1 MNKLITFLILFIT
14 FGYNPVSFAQ
24 EIQNPE
30 EIAAVDDAFENNF
43 YEALTQKAIENY
55 DRAIVSLQ
63 KCLDK
68 EPNNPVIYNELGK
81 NYFSLKNYAEAQNAF
96 QKAVDLNP
104 KERWYWNGLYDV
116 FYETKDYNNAIR
128 IVSKLIEFN
137 RDFQD
142 DLVSLYMYTNQKDKA
157 LALLKDM
164 EQTTNLSQTMEYYKL
179 QLERTS
185 EVNKPQKDDLE
196 EAIKRN
202 PLVEQNYIDLIY
214 QYSESNNEEKAFEVA
229 KKLAEN
235 IPNSDW
241 AHVSLVKFYLNNNDG
256 KNASNSMF
264 KVLESSKIDAKIK
277 HRVFNEFLIFASNNS
292 EFSTD
297 LERAIS
303 VLDEDRTIN
312 VSKEVAKYFLKK
324 NKLDE
329 AILYFEISIENQP
342 EDFESFEFLMQLLVQ
357 KKQYEKVDK
366 YANQQLEL
374 YPTQA
379 SLYYY
384 SGVALLNLNK
394 TKEAIA
400 KLEEGVEYVVENP
413 TLEKG
418 FYSQLANSYEKTGD
432 IKKKEMYLSK
442 IKNVK

>member
-1 MNKLITFLILFIT
+1 
-14 FGYNPVSFAQ
+14 VSFAQ

-43 YEALTQKAIENY
+43 YDALTQKAIENY

-81 NYFSLKNYAEAQNAF
+81 NYFALKNYAEAQNAF

-179 QLERTS
+179 QLERTP

-196 EAIKRN
+196 DAIKEN

-214 QYSESNNEEKAFEVA
+214 QYSESNNEEKAFEIA

-256 KNASNSMF
+256 ENASNSMF

-303 VLDEDRTIN
+303 LLDEDRTIN

-329 AILYFEISIENQP
+329 SIHYFEKSIENQP

-366 YANQQLEL
+366 YAKQQLEL

-384 SGVALLNLNK
+384 SGVALFNLNK
-394 TKEAIA
+394 TKEAINT
-400 KLEEGVEYVVENP
+400 LEEGVDYVVENP
-413 TLEKG
+413 ILEKE
-418 FYSQLANSYEKTGD
+418 FYTQLAKSYEKQGD
-432 IKKKEMYLSK
+432 LKKKEMYLSK

>member
-1 MNKLITFLILFIT
+1 MNKLITFLILFVT
-14 FGYNPVSFAQ
+14 FSYNQVFYAQ

-30 EIAAVDDAFENNF
+30 EMAAVDDAFENDF
-43 YEALTQKAIENY
+43 YDALTQKAIENY
-55 DRAIVSLQ
+55 DRAVVSLQ
-63 KCLDK
+63 KCLEK
-68 EPNNPVIYNELGK
+68 EPNNPVIYHELGK
-81 NYFSLKNYAEAQNAF
+81 NYFALKNYAEAQNAF

-179 QLERTS
+179 QLERTP

-196 EAIKRN
+196 EAIKKN

-241 AHVSLVKFYLNNNDG
+241 AHVSLVKFYLNTNDG
-256 KNASNSMF
+256 ENASNSMF
-264 KVLESSKIDAKIK
+264 KVLESSKIDNKIK
-277 HRVFNEFLIFASNNS
+277 HRVFNEFLIFASNNPA
-292 EFSTD
+292 FSD
-297 LERAIS
+297 NLERGIALLDQDKS
-303 VLDEDRTIN
+303 VN

-324 NKLDE
+324 NRIDE
-329 AILYFEISIENQP
+329 AIFYFEKSIANQP

-357 KKQYEKVDK
+357 KKQFEKVDK

-394 TKEAIA
+394 TKEAIN
-400 KLEEGVEYVVENP
+400 KLEEGVDYVVENP
-413 TLEKG
+413 ILEKE
-418 FYSQLANSYEKTGD
+418 FYTQLANSFEKIGD
-432 IKKKEMYLSK
+432 LKKKEMYLSK
-442 IKNVK
+442 IKNLK

>member
-1 MNKLITFLILFIT
+1 MLFIT
-14 FGYNPVSFAQ
+14 FGYNQVSFAQ
-24 EIQNPE
+24 ETPNPE

-43 YEALTQKAIENY
+43 YDALTQKAIENY

-68 EPNNPVIYNELGK
+68 DANNPVIYHELGK
-81 NYFSLKNYAEAQNAF
+81 NYLALKQYAEAQNAF

-104 KERWYWNGLYDV
+104 TERWYWNGLYDV

-128 IVSKLIEFN
+128 IVTKLIEFKK
-137 RDFQD
+137 DFQD

-157 LALLKDM
+157 LALLNEM
-164 EQTTNLSQTMEYYKL
+164 VQTTNLSQTMEFYKL
-179 QLERTS
+179 QLERS
-185 EVNKPQKDDLE
+185 PEVNKPQKDDLE
-196 EAIKRN
+196 AAIQKN

-214 QYSESNNEEKAFEVA
+214 QYSESNNEEKAFEIA

-235 IPNSDW
+235 IPNSEW

-256 KNASNSMF
+256 QNATNSMF
-264 KVLESSKIDAKIK
+264 KVLESSKIDTKIK
-277 HRVFNEFLIFASNNS
+277 HRVFNEYLIFASNNP
-292 EFSTD
+292 EFSYN
-297 LERAIS
+297 LEKAIS
-303 VLDEDRTIN
+303 LLDEDRSVN

-324 NKLDE
+324 DRLDE
-329 AILYFEISIENQP
+329 AILYFEKSIKNQP

-357 KKQYEKVDK
+357 KKQYEKVDN

-394 TKEAIA
+394 TKEAIS
-400 KLEEGVEYVVENP
+400 KLEEGADYVVENP
-413 TLEKG
+413 TLEKE
-418 FYSQLANSYEKTGD
+418 FYTQLAKAYDRLGD
-432 IKKKEMYLSK
+432 VKKKEMYITK
-442 IKNVK
+442 IQNVK

>member
-1 MNKLITFLILFIT
+1 MLFIT
-14 FGYNPVSFAQ
+14 FGYNQVSYAQ
-24 EIQNPE
+24 ETPNPE
-30 EIAAVDDAFENNF
+30 EIAAVDDAFEDNF
-43 YEALTQKAIENY
+43 YDALTQKAIENY

-68 EPNNPVIYNELGK
+68 EANNPVIYHELGK
-81 NYFSLKNYAEAQNAF
+81 NYFALKNYAEAQNSF
-96 QKAVDLNP
+96 QKAIDLNP

-128 IVSKLIEFN
+128 IVAKLIEFN
-137 RDFQD
+137 KDFQD

-157 LALLKDM
+157 LALLSDM

-179 QLERTS
+179 QLERTP
-185 EVNKPQKDDLE
+185 EIDKPQKDDLE
-196 EAIKRN
+196 KEIQKN

-229 KKLAEN
+229 KQLAEN

-241 AHVSLVKFYLNNNDG
+241 AHVSLTKFYLNNNDG
-256 KNASNSMF
+256 QNASNSMF
-264 KVLESSKIDAKIK
+264 KVLESTKIDNRIK
-277 HRVFNEFLIFASNNS
+277 HRVFNEFLIFASNNP
-292 EFSTD
+292 EYLNN
-297 LERAIS
+297 LEKAITL
-303 VLDEDRTIN
+303 LDEDRTVN

-329 AILYFEISIENQP
+329 AVLYFEKSIENQP

-357 KKQYEKVDK
+357 KKQYDKLDK

-379 SLYYY
+379 SLYFY
-384 SGVALLNLNK
+384 SGIALLNLNK
-394 TKEAIA
+394 TKEAIS
-400 KLEEGVEYVVENP
+400 KFEEGVDYVVENLN
-413 TLEKG
+413 LEKE
-418 FYSQLANSYEKTGD
+418 FYTQLAISYEKLGD
-432 IKKKEMYLSK
+432 LKKKEMYLSK
-442 IKNVK
+442 IENVK

>member
-1 MNKLITFLILFIT
+1 MLFIT
-14 FGYNPVSFAQ
+14 FGYYQVSFAQ
-24 EIQNPE
+24 EIPNPE

-55 DRAIVSLQ
+55 DRAIISLQ

-68 EPNNPVIYNELGK
+68 EANNPVIYHELGK
-81 NYFSLKNYAEAQNAF
+81 NYLALKQYAEAQNAF

-104 KERWYWNGLYDV
+104 TERWYWNGLYDV

-128 IVSKLIEFN
+128 IVTKLIEFKK
-137 RDFQD
+137 DFQD

-157 LALLKDM
+157 LALLNEM
-164 EQTTNLSQTMEYYKL
+164 EQTTNLSQTMEFYKL
-179 QLERTS
+179 QLERS
-185 EVNKPQKDDLE
+185 PEVNKPQKDDLE
-196 EAIKRN
+196 AAIKKN

-229 KKLAEN
+229 KQLAEN

-241 AHVSLVKFYLNNNDG
+241 AHVSLVKFYLNKNDG
-256 KNASNSMF
+256 QNATTSMF
-264 KVLESSKIDAKIK
+264 KVLESTKIDNKIK
-277 HRVFNEFLIFASNNS
+277 HRVFNEYLIFASNNPENS
-292 EFSTD
+292 SN
-297 LERAIS
+297 LEKAITI
-303 VLDEDRTIN
+303 LDEDRTVN

-324 NKLDE
+324 DRLDE
-329 AILYFEISIENQP
+329 AILYFEKSIKNQP

-357 KKQYEKVDK
+357 KKQYEKVDN
-366 YANQQLEL
+366 YANHQLEL

-394 TKEAIA
+394 TKEAIS
-400 KLEEGVEYVVENP
+400 KLEEGADFVVENP
-413 TLEKG
+413 TLEKE
-418 FYSQLANSYEKTGD
+418 FYTQLAKAYEKLGD
-432 IKKKEMYLSK
+432 VKKKEMYITK
-442 IKNVK
+442 IQNVK

>member
-1 MNKLITFLILFIT
+1 MNRLITFLMLFIT
-14 FGYNPVSFAQ
+14 FGYYQVSFAQ
-24 EIQNPE
+24 EIPNPE

-55 DRAIVSLQ
+55 DRAIISLQ

-68 EPNNPVIYNELGK
+68 EANNPVIYHELGK
-81 NYFSLKNYAEAQNAF
+81 NYLALKQYAEAQNAF

-104 KERWYWNGLYDV
+104 TERWYWNGLYDV

-128 IVSKLIEFN
+128 IVTKLIEFKK
-137 RDFQD
+137 DFQD

-157 LALLKDM
+157 LALLNEM
-164 EQTTNLSQTMEYYKL
+164 EQTTNLSQTMEFYKL
-179 QLERTS
+179 QLERS
-185 EVNKPQKDDLE
+185 PEVNKPQKDDLE
-196 EAIKRN
+196 AAIKKN

-229 KKLAEN
+229 KQLAEN

-256 KNASNSMF
+256 QNATTSMF
-264 KVLESSKIDAKIK
+264 KVLESTKIDNKIK
-277 HRVFNEFLIFASNNS
+277 HRVFNEYLIFASNNPENS
-292 EFSTD
+292 SN
-297 LERAIS
+297 LEKAITI
-303 VLDEDRTIN
+303 LDEDRTVN

-324 NKLDE
+324 DRLDE
-329 AILYFEISIENQP
+329 AILYFEKSIKNQP

-357 KKQYEKVDK
+357 KKQYEKVDN
-366 YANQQLEL
+366 YANHQLEL

-394 TKEAIA
+394 TKEAIS
-400 KLEEGVEYVVENP
+400 KLEEGADFVVENP
-413 TLEKG
+413 ALEKE
-418 FYSQLANSYEKTGD
+418 FYTQLAKAYEKLGD
-432 IKKKEMYLSK
+432 VKKKEMYITK
-442 IKNVK
+442 IQNVK

>member
-1 MNKLITFLILFIT
+1 MNKFITFSILIIT
-14 FGYNPVSFAQ
+14 FGYNQVFYAQ
-24 EIQNPE
+24 ETPSPDD
-30 EIAAVDDAFENNF
+30 IAVVDDAFENNL
-43 YEALTQKAIENY
+43 YDALTQKAIENY

-68 EPNNPVIYNELGK
+68 DATSPVVYNELGK
-81 NYFSLKNYAEAQNAF
+81 NYFALKQYAEAQNAF

-104 KERWYWNGLYDV
+104 NKRWYWNGLYDV

-128 IVSKLIEFN
+128 IVTKLIEYN
-137 RDFQD
+137 KDFQD

-157 LALLKDM
+157 LTLLKNM
-164 EQTTNLSQTMEYYKL
+164 EQTTNLSQTMEFYKL
-179 QLERTS
+179 QLEKS
-185 EVNKPQKDDLE
+185 PEVNKPQKSDLE
-196 EAIKRN
+196 AAIKKS

-229 KKLAEN
+229 KKLADN

-241 AHVSLVKFYLNNNDG
+241 AHVSLVKFYLNGNDG
-256 KNASNSMF
+256 QNASISMF
-264 KVLESSKIDAKIK
+264 KVLESSKIDIKIK
-277 HRVFNEFLIFASNNS
+277 HRVFNEFLIFASNNPEYS
-292 EFSTD
+292 EN
-297 LERAIS
+297 LEKAIS
-303 VLDEDRTIN
+303 ILDEDRSIN

-324 NKLDE
+324 DKLDE
-329 AILYFEISIENQP
+329 ALLYFEKSIKNQP

-384 SGVALLNLNK
+384 SGVALLNMNK
-394 TKEAIA
+394 TKEAIS
-400 KLEEGVEYVVENP
+400 KLEEGADYVVENP
-413 TLEKG
+413 ILEKE
-418 FYSQLANSYEKTGD
+418 FYTQLAISYEKAGD
-432 IKKKEMYLSK
+432 LKKKEMYLSK
-442 IKNVK
+442 IQKIK

>member
-1 MNKLITFLILFIT
+1 MLFIT
-14 FGYNPVSFAQ
+14 FGYNQVSFAQ
-24 EIQNPE
+24 ETPNPE

-43 YEALTQKAIENY
+43 YDALTQKAIENY

-68 EPNNPVIYNELGK
+68 DANNPVIYHELGK
-81 NYFSLKNYAEAQNAF
+81 NYLALKQYAEAQNAF

-104 KERWYWNGLYDV
+104 TERWYWNGLYDV

-128 IVSKLIEFN
+128 IVTKLIEFKK
-137 RDFQD
+137 DFQD

-157 LALLKDM
+157 LALLNEM
-164 EQTTNLSQTMEYYKL
+164 EQTTNLSQTMEFYKL
-179 QLERTS
+179 QLERS
-185 EVNKPQKDDLE
+185 PEVNKPQKDDLE
-196 EAIKRN
+196 AAIQKN

-214 QYSESNNEEKAFEVA
+214 EYSESNNEEKAFEIA
-229 KKLAEN
+229 KKLAKN

-256 KNASNSMF
+256 QNATNSMF
-264 KVLESSKIDAKIK
+264 KVLESSKIDTKIK
-277 HRVFNEFLIFASNNS
+277 HRVFNEYLIFASNNP
-292 EFSTD
+292 EFSYN
-297 LERAIS
+297 LEKAIS
-303 VLDEDRTIN
+303 LLDEDRSVN

-324 NKLDE
+324 DRLDE
-329 AILYFEISIENQP
+329 AILYFEKSIKNQP

-357 KKQYEKVDK
+357 KKQYEKVDN

-394 TKEAIA
+394 TKEAIS
-400 KLEEGVEYVVENP
+400 KLEEGADYVVENP
-413 TLEKG
+413 TLEKE
-418 FYSQLANSYEKTGD
+418 FYTQLAKAYDRLGD
-432 IKKKEMYLSK
+432 VKKKEMYITK
-442 IKNVK
+442 IQNVK

>member
-1 MNKLITFLILFIT
+1 MNRFITFLILFIT
-14 FGYNPVSFAQ
+14 FGYNQVSFAQ
-24 EIQNPE
+24 ETPNPE

-43 YEALTQKAIENY
+43 YDALTQKAIENY

-68 EPNNPVIYNELGK
+68 EANNPVIYHELGK
-81 NYFSLKNYAEAQNAF
+81 NYFALKQYAEAQNNF
-96 QKAVDLNP
+96 QKAIDLNP

-128 IVSKLIEFN
+128 IVTKLIEFN
-137 RDFQD
+137 KDFQD

-157 LALLKDM
+157 LSLLNDM

-179 QLERTS
+179 QLERTP
-185 EVNKPQKDDLE
+185 ELNKPEKNDLAA
-196 EAIKRN
+196 AIKKS

-229 KKLAEN
+229 KQLAEN

-241 AHVSLVKFYLNNNDG
+241 AHVSLVKFYFNNNDG
-256 KNASNSMF
+256 SNATTSMF
-264 KVLESSKIDAKIK
+264 KVLESTKIDNKIK
-277 HRVFNEFLIFASNNS
+277 HRVFNEYLIFSSNNPEYS
-292 EFSTD
+292 GN
-297 LERAIS
+297 LEKAITI
-303 VLDEDRTIN
+303 LDEDRTVN

-329 AILYFEISIENQP
+329 AVFYFEKSIENQP

-357 KKQYEKVDK
+357 QKQYDKVDK

-379 SLYYY
+379 SLYFY
-384 SGVALLNLNK
+384 SGIALLNLNK
-394 TKEAIA
+394 TKEAIS
-400 KLEEGVEYVVENP
+400 KLEEGVDYVVENP
-413 TLEKG
+413 NLEKE
-418 FYSQLANSYEKTGD
+418 FYTQLAKSYEKSGD
-432 IKKKEMYLSK
+432 LKKKEMYLSK
-442 IKNVK
+442 SQNVK

>member
-1 MNKLITFLILFIT
+1 MLFIT
-14 FGYNPVSFAQ
+14 FGYNQVSYAQ
-24 EIQNPE
+24 ETPNPE
-30 EIAAVDDAFENNF
+30 EIAAVDDAFEDNF
-43 YEALTQKAIENY
+43 YDALTQKAIENY

-68 EPNNPVIYNELGK
+68 EANNPVIYHELGK
-81 NYFSLKNYAEAQNAF
+81 NYFALKNYAEAQNSF
-96 QKAVDLNP
+96 QKAIDLNP

-128 IVSKLIEFN
+128 IVAKLIEFN
-137 RDFQD
+137 KDFQD

-157 LALLKDM
+157 LALLSDM

-179 QLERTS
+179 QLERTP
-185 EVNKPQKDDLE
+185 EVDKPQKDDLE
-196 EAIKRN
+196 KEIQKN

-229 KKLAEN
+229 KQLAEN

-241 AHVSLVKFYLNNNDG
+241 AHVSLTKFYLNNNDG
-256 KNASNSMF
+256 QNASNSMF
-264 KVLESSKIDAKIK
+264 KVLESTKIDNRIK
-277 HRVFNEFLIFASNNS
+277 HRVFNEFLIFASNNP
-292 EFSTD
+292 EYLNN
-297 LERAIS
+297 LEKAITL
-303 VLDEDRTIN
+303 LDEDRTVN

-329 AILYFEISIENQP
+329 AVLYFEKSIENQP

-357 KKQYEKVDK
+357 KKQYDKLDK

-379 SLYYY
+379 SLYFY
-384 SGVALLNLNK
+384 SGIALLNLNK
-394 TKEAIA
+394 TKEAIS
-400 KLEEGVEYVVENP
+400 KFEEGVDYVVENLN
-413 TLEKG
+413 LEKE
-418 FYSQLANSYEKTGD
+418 FYTQLAISYEKLGD
-432 IKKKEMYLSK
+432 LKKKEMYLSK
-442 IKNVK
+442 IENVK

>member
-1 MNKLITFLILFIT
+1 MNRFITVLILFIT
-14 FGYNPVSFAQ
+14 FGYNKVSFAQ

-43 YEALTQKAIENY
+43 YDALTQKAIENY

-68 EPNNPVIYNELGK
+68 DVNNPVIYHELGK
-81 NYFSLKNYAEAQNAF
+81 NYFALKNYAEAQNAF
-96 QKAVDLNP
+96 QKAIDLNP

-137 RDFQD
+137 KDFQD

-157 LALLKDM
+157 LALLIAM

-179 QLERTS
+179 QLERTP
-185 EVNKPQKDDLE
+185 EVNKPHKDDLE
-196 EAIKRN
+196 KEIEKN
-202 PLVEQNYIDLIY
+202 PLVEQNYIDLIF

-256 KNASNSMF
+256 QNATTSMF
-264 KVLESSKIDAKIK
+264 KVLESAKIDNKIK
-277 HRVFNEFLIFASNNS
+277 HRVFNEYLIFSTNHTS
-292 EFSTD
+292 FSD
-297 LERAIS
+297 NLEKAVAI
-303 VLDEDRTIN
+303 LDEDKAIN

-324 NKLDE
+324 NKSEE
-329 AILYFEISIENQP
+329 AILYFEKSITNQP
-342 EDFESFEFLMQLLVQ
+342 EDFESFEFLMQLLMQ
-357 KKQYEKVDK
+357 QKQYEKVNK

-379 SLYYY
+379 SLYFYA
-384 SGVALLNLNK
+384 GVALLNLNK
-394 TKEAIA
+394 TKEAIS
-400 KLEEGVEYVVENP
+400 KLEEGLDYVVENP
-413 TLEKG
+413 TLEKE
-418 FYSQLANSYEKTGD
+418 FYTQLANSYQKMGD
-432 IKKKEMYLSK
+432 TKKKEMYLTKSQK
-442 IKNVK
+442 LQ

>member
-1 MNKLITFLILFIT
+1 MNKLITFLILFVT
-14 FGYNPVSFAQ
+14 FSYNQVFYAQ

-30 EIAAVDDAFENNF
+30 EMAAVDDAFENDF
-43 YEALTQKAIENY
+43 YDALTQKAIENY
-55 DRAIVSLQ
+55 DRAVVSLQ
-63 KCLDK
+63 KCLEK
-68 EPNNPVIYNELGK
+68 EPNNPVIYHELGK
-81 NYFSLKNYAEAQNAF
+81 NYFALKNYAEAQNAF

-179 QLERTS
+179 QLERTP

-196 EAIKRN
+196 KAIKKN

-241 AHVSLVKFYLNNNDG
+241 AHVSLVKFYLNTNDG
-256 KNASNSMF
+256 ENASNSMF
-264 KVLESSKIDAKIK
+264 KVLESSKIDNKIK
-277 HRVFNEFLIFASNNS
+277 HRVFNEFLIFASNNPV
-292 EFSTD
+292 FSD
-297 LERAIS
+297 NLEKGIALLDQDKS
-303 VLDEDRTIN
+303 VN

-324 NKLDE
+324 NRIDE
-329 AILYFEISIENQP
+329 AIFYFEKSIANQP

-357 KKQYEKVDK
+357 KKQFEKVDK

-394 TKEAIA
+394 TKEAIN
-400 KLEEGVEYVVENP
+400 KLEEGIDYVVENP
-413 TLEKG
+413 ILEKE
-418 FYSQLANSYEKTGD
+418 FYTQLANSYEKIGD
-432 IKKKEMYLSK
+432 LKKKEMYLSK
-442 IKNVK
+442 MKNVK

>member
-1 MNKLITFLILFIT
+1 MNRFITFLMLFIT
-14 FGYNPVSFAQ
+14 FGYNQVSYAQ
-24 EIQNPE
+24 ETPNPE
-30 EIAAVDDAFENNF
+30 EIAAVDDAFEDNF
-43 YEALTQKAIENY
+43 YDALTQKAIENY

-68 EPNNPVIYNELGK
+68 EANNPVIYHELGK
-81 NYFSLKNYAEAQNAF
+81 NYFALKNYAEAQNSF
-96 QKAVDLNP
+96 QKAIDLNP

-128 IVSKLIEFN
+128 IVAKLIEFN
-137 RDFQD
+137 KDFQD

-157 LALLKDM
+157 LALLSDM

-179 QLERTS
+179 QLERTP
-185 EVNKPQKDDLE
+185 EIDKPQKDDLE
-196 EAIKRN
+196 KEIQKN

-229 KKLAEN
+229 KQLAEN

-241 AHVSLVKFYLNNNDG
+241 AHVSLTKFYLNNNDG
-256 KNASNSMF
+256 QNASNSMF
-264 KVLESSKIDAKIK
+264 KVLESTKIDNRIK
-277 HRVFNEFLIFASNNS
+277 HRVFNEFLIFASNNP
-292 EFSTD
+292 EYLNN
-297 LERAIS
+297 LEKAITL
-303 VLDEDRTIN
+303 LDEDRTVN

-329 AILYFEISIENQP
+329 AVLYFEKSIENQP

-357 KKQYEKVDK
+357 KKQYDKLDK

-379 SLYYY
+379 SLYFY
-384 SGVALLNLNK
+384 SGIALLNLNK
-394 TKEAIA
+394 TKEAIS
-400 KLEEGVEYVVENP
+400 KFEEGVDYVVENLN
-413 TLEKG
+413 LEKE
-418 FYSQLANSYEKTGD
+418 FYTQLAISYEKLGD
-432 IKKKEMYLSK
+432 LKKKEMYLSK
-442 IKNVK
+442 IENVK

>member
-1 MNKLITFLILFIT
+1 MNRFITFLMLFIT
-14 FGYNPVSFAQ
+14 FSYNQVFYAQ
-24 EIQNPE
+24 EIPNPE

-43 YEALTQKAIENY
+43 YDALTQKAIENY

-68 EPNNPVIYNELGK
+68 DANNPVIYNELGK
-81 NYFSLKNYAEAQNAF
+81 NYFALKQYAEAQNAF

-128 IVSKLIEFN
+128 IVTKLIEFN
-137 RDFQD
+137 KDFQD

-179 QLERTS
+179 QLERTP

-196 EAIKRN
+196 KAIKKN

-256 KNASNSMF
+256 QNASNSMF
-264 KVLESSKIDAKIK
+264 KVLESSKIDNKIK

-292 EFSTD
+292 QFSD
-297 LERAIS
+297 NLEKAITL
-303 VLDEDRTIN
+303 LDEDRTVN

-324 NKLDE
+324 NRLDE
-329 AILYFEISIENQP
+329 AILYFEKSITNQP

-357 KKQYEKVDK
+357 QKQYEKVDK

-394 TKEAIA
+394 TKEAIN
-400 KLEEGVEYVVENP
+400 KLEEGVDYVVENP
-413 TLEKG
+413 TLEKE
-418 FYSQLANSYEKTGD
+418 FYTQLANSYEKSGD
-432 IKKKEMYLSK
+432 LKKKEMYLSK
-442 IKNVK
+442 IQNVK

>member
-1 MNKLITFLILFIT
+1 MLFIT
-14 FGYNPVSFAQ
+14 FGYNQVTVAQ
-24 EIQNPE
+24 EIPNPE

-43 YEALTQKAIENY
+43 YDALTQKAIENY

-68 EPNNPVIYNELGK
+68 EADNPVIYHELGK
-81 NYFSLKNYAEAQNAF
+81 NYLALKQYAEAQNAF
-96 QKAVDLNP
+96 QKAIDLNP

-128 IVSKLIEFN
+128 IVAKLIEFN
-137 RDFQD
+137 KDFQD

-157 LALLKDM
+157 LALLIDM
-164 EQTTNLSQTMEYYKL
+164 ELTTNLSQTMEFYKL
-179 QLERTS
+179 QLEKTP
-185 EVNKPQKDDLE
+185 EVNKPQKNDLE
-196 EAIKRN
+196 KEIQKN

-241 AHVSLVKFYLNNNDG
+241 AHVSLVKFYLNDNDG
-256 KNASNSMF
+256 SNATTSMF
-264 KVLESSKIDAKIK
+264 KVLESAKIDIKIK
-277 HRVFNEFLIFASNNS
+277 HRVFNEYLIFASNNS
-292 EFSTD
+292 DFSVH
-297 LERAIS
+297 LEKAI
-303 VLDEDRTIN
+303 VILDEDRTVN

-324 NKLDE
+324 NRLDE
-329 AILYFEISIENQP
+329 AVLYFEKSIKNQP

-357 KKQYEKVDK
+357 RNQYDKVDT
-366 YANQQLEL
+366 YASQQLEL

-384 SGVALLNLNK
+384 SGVALLKLNK
-394 TKEAIA
+394 TKEAIS
-400 KLEEGVEYVVENP
+400 KLEEGVDYVIENP
-413 TLEKG
+413 TLERE
-418 FYSQLANSYEKTGD
+418 FYTQLAQAYEKAGD
-432 IKKKEMYLSK
+432 LKKKELVLKK
-442 IKNVK
+442 IDKLK

>member
-1 MNKLITFLILFIT
+1 MNRFITFLMLFIT
-14 FGYNPVSFAQ
+14 FGYNQVSFAQ
-24 EIQNPE
+24 ETPNPE

-43 YEALTQKAIENY
+43 YDALTQKAIENY
-55 DRAIVSLQ
+55 DRAIISLQ

-68 EPNNPVIYNELGK
+68 EANNPVIYHELGK
-81 NYFSLKNYAEAQNAF
+81 NYFALKNYAEAQNSF
-96 QKAVDLNP
+96 QKAIDLNP

-128 IVSKLIEFN
+128 IVTKLIEFN
-137 RDFQD
+137 KDFQD

-157 LALLKDM
+157 LALLSDM

-179 QLERTS
+179 QLERTP
-185 EVNKPQKDDLE
+185 EINKPQKDDLE
-196 EAIKRN
+196 KEIQKN

-229 KKLAEN
+229 KKLADN

-256 KNASNSMF
+256 QNASNSMF
-264 KVLESSKIDAKIK
+264 KVLESAKIDIKIK
-277 HRVFNEFLIFASNNS
+277 HRVFNEFLIFASNNN
-292 EFSTD
+292 EFLNN
-297 LERAIS
+297 LEKAITL
-303 VLDEDRTIN
+303 LDKDRSIN
-312 VSKEVAKYFLKK
+312 VNKEVAKYFLKK

-329 AILYFEISIENQP
+329 AVFYFEKSIENQP

-357 KKQYEKVDK
+357 KKQYDKVDK

-379 SLYYY
+379 SLYFY
-384 SGVALLNLNK
+384 SGIALLNLNK
-394 TKEAIA
+394 TKEAIS
-400 KLEEGVEYVVENP
+400 KLEEGVDYVVENP
-413 TLEKG
+413 NLEKE
-418 FYSQLANSYEKTGD
+418 FYTQLAKSYEKSGD
-432 IKKKEMYLSK
+432 LKKKEMYLSK
-442 IKNVK
+442 SQNVK

>member
-1 MNKLITFLILFIT
+1 MNKLITFLILFVT
-14 FGYNPVSFAQ
+14 FSYNQVFYAQ

-30 EIAAVDDAFENNF
+30 EMAAVDDAFENDF
-43 YEALTQKAIENY
+43 YDALTQKAIENY
-55 DRAIVSLQ
+55 DRAVVSLQ
-63 KCLDK
+63 KCLEK
-68 EPNNPVIYNELGK
+68 EPNNPVIYHELGK
-81 NYFSLKNYAEAQNAF
+81 NYFALKNYAEAQNAF

-179 QLERTS
+179 QLERTP

-196 EAIKRN
+196 EAIKKN

-241 AHVSLVKFYLNNNDG
+241 AHVSLVKFYLNTNDG
-256 KNASNSMF
+256 ENASNSMF
-264 KVLESSKIDAKIK
+264 KVLESSKIDNKIK
-277 HRVFNEFLIFASNNS
+277 HRVFNEFLIFASNNPV
-292 EFSTD
+292 FSD
-297 LERAIS
+297 NLEKGIALLDQDKS
-303 VLDEDRTIN
+303 VN

-324 NKLDE
+324 NRIDE
-329 AILYFEISIENQP
+329 AIFYFEKSIANQP

-357 KKQYEKVDK
+357 KKQFEKVDK

-394 TKEAIA
+394 TKEAIN
-400 KLEEGVEYVVENP
+400 KLEEGVDYVVENP
-413 TLEKG
+413 TLEKE
-418 FYSQLANSYEKTGD
+418 FYTQLANSFEKIGD
-432 IKKKEMYLSK
+432 LKKKEMYLSK
-442 IKNVK
+442 MKNVK

>member
-1 MNKLITFLILFIT
+1 MNKLITFLILFVT
-14 FGYNPVSFAQ
+14 FSYNQVFYAQ

-30 EIAAVDDAFENNF
+30 EMAAVDDAFENDF
-43 YEALTQKAIENY
+43 YDALTQKAIENY
-55 DRAIVSLQ
+55 DRAVVSLQ
-63 KCLDK
+63 KCLEK
-68 EPNNPVIYNELGK
+68 EPNNPVIYHELGK
-81 NYFSLKNYAEAQNAF
+81 NYFALKNYAEAQNAF

-179 QLERTS
+179 QLERTP

-196 EAIKRN
+196 EAIKKN

-241 AHVSLVKFYLNNNDG
+241 AHVSLVKFYLNTNDG
-256 KNASNSMF
+256 ENASNSMF
-264 KVLESSKIDAKIK
+264 KVLESSKIDNKIK
-277 HRVFNEFLIFASNNS
+277 HRVFNEFLIFASNNPV
-292 EFSTD
+292 FSD
-297 LERAIS
+297 NLEKGIALLDQDKS
-303 VLDEDRTIN
+303 VN

-324 NKLDE
+324 NRIDE
-329 AILYFEISIENQP
+329 AIFYFEKSIANQP

-357 KKQYEKVDK
+357 KKQFEKVDK

-394 TKEAIA
+394 TKEAIN
-400 KLEEGVEYVVENP
+400 KLEEGVDYVVENP
-413 TLEKG
+413 TLEKE
-418 FYSQLANSYEKTGD
+418 FYTQLANSYEKIGD
-432 IKKKEMYLSK
+432 LKKKEMYLSK
-442 IKNVK
+442 MKNVK

>member
-1 MNKLITFLILFIT
+1 MNRFITFLMLFIT
-14 FGYNPVSFAQ
+14 FGYNQVSYAQ
-24 EIQNPE
+24 ETPNPE

-68 EPNNPVIYNELGK
+68 EANNPVIYHELGK
-81 NYFSLKNYAEAQNAF
+81 NYFALKNYAEAQNSF
-96 QKAVDLNP
+96 QKAIDLNP

-128 IVSKLIEFN
+128 IVAKLIEFN
-137 RDFQD
+137 KDFQD

-157 LALLKDM
+157 LALLSDM

-179 QLERTS
+179 QLERTP
-185 EVNKPQKDDLE
+185 EIDKPQKDDLE
-196 EAIKRN
+196 KEIQKN

-229 KKLAEN
+229 KQLAEN

-241 AHVSLVKFYLNNNDG
+241 AHVSLTKFYLNNNDG
-256 KNASNSMF
+256 QNASNSMF
-264 KVLESSKIDAKIK
+264 KVLESTKIDNRIK
-277 HRVFNEFLIFASNNS
+277 HRVFNEFLIFASNNP
-292 EFSTD
+292 EYLNN
-297 LERAIS
+297 LEKAITL
-303 VLDEDRTIN
+303 LDEDRTVN

-329 AILYFEISIENQP
+329 AVLYFEKSIENQP

-357 KKQYEKVDK
+357 KKQYDKLDK

-379 SLYYY
+379 SLYFY
-384 SGVALLNLNK
+384 SGIALLNLNK
-394 TKEAIA
+394 TKEAIS
-400 KLEEGVEYVVENP
+400 KFEEGVDYVVENLN
-413 TLEKG
+413 LEKE
-418 FYSQLANSYEKTGD
+418 FYTQLAISYEKLGD
-432 IKKKEMYLSK
+432 LKKKEMYLSK
-442 IKNVK
+442 IENVK

>member
-1 MNKLITFLILFIT
+1 MLFIT
-14 FGYNPVSFAQ
+14 FGYNQVSFAQ
-24 EIQNPE
+24 ETPNPE

-43 YEALTQKAIENY
+43 YDALTQKAIENY

-68 EPNNPVIYNELGK
+68 DANNPVIYHELGK
-81 NYFSLKNYAEAQNAF
+81 NYLALKQYAEAQNAF

-104 KERWYWNGLYDV
+104 TERWYWNGLYDV

-128 IVSKLIEFN
+128 IVTKLIEFKK
-137 RDFQD
+137 DFQD

-157 LALLKDM
+157 LALLNEM
-164 EQTTNLSQTMEYYKL
+164 VQTTNLSQTMEFYKL
-179 QLERTS
+179 QLERS
-185 EVNKPQKDDLE
+185 PEVNKPQKDDLE
-196 EAIKRN
+196 AAIKKN

-214 QYSESNNEEKAFEVA
+214 QYSESNNEEKAFEIA

-235 IPNSDW
+235 IPNSEW

-256 KNASNSMF
+256 QNATNSMF
-264 KVLESSKIDAKIK
+264 KVLESSKIDTKIK
-277 HRVFNEFLIFASNNS
+277 HRVFNEYLIFASNNP
-292 EFSTD
+292 EFSYN
-297 LERAIS
+297 LEKAIS
-303 VLDEDRTIN
+303 LLDEDRSVN

-324 NKLDE
+324 DRLDE
-329 AILYFEISIENQP
+329 AILYFEKSIKNQP

-357 KKQYEKVDK
+357 KKQYEKVDN

-394 TKEAIA
+394 TKEAIS
-400 KLEEGVEYVVENP
+400 KLEEGADYVVENP
-413 TLEKG
+413 TLEKE
-418 FYSQLANSYEKTGD
+418 FYTQLAKAYDRLGD
-432 IKKKEMYLSK
+432 VKKKEMYITK
-442 IKNVK
+442 IQNVK

>member
-1 MNKLITFLILFIT
+1 MNRFITFLILFIT
-14 FGYNPVSFAQ
+14 FSYNQVSYAQ
-24 EIQNPE
+24 ETPNPE

-68 EPNNPVIYNELGK
+68 EANNPVIYHELGK
-81 NYFSLKNYAEAQNAF
+81 NYFALKNYAEAQNSF
-96 QKAVDLNP
+96 QKAIDLNP

-128 IVSKLIEFN
+128 IVAKLIEFN
-137 RDFQD
+137 KDFQD

-157 LALLKDM
+157 LALLSDM

-179 QLERTS
+179 QLERTP
-185 EVNKPQKDDLE
+185 EIDKPQKDDLE
-196 EAIKRN
+196 KEIQKN

-229 KKLAEN
+229 KQLAEN

-241 AHVSLVKFYLNNNDG
+241 AHVSLTKFYLNNNDG
-256 KNASNSMF
+256 QNASNSMF
-264 KVLESSKIDAKIK
+264 KVLESTKIDNRIK
-277 HRVFNEFLIFASNNS
+277 HRVFNEFLIFASNNP
-292 EFSTD
+292 EYLNN
-297 LERAIS
+297 LEKAITL
-303 VLDEDRTIN
+303 LDEDRTVN

-329 AILYFEISIENQP
+329 AVLYFEKSIENQP

-357 KKQYEKVDK
+357 KKQYDKLDK

-379 SLYYY
+379 SLYFY
-384 SGVALLNLNK
+384 SGIALLNLNK
-394 TKEAIA
+394 TKEAIS
-400 KLEEGVEYVVENP
+400 KFEEGVDYVVENLN
-413 TLEKG
+413 LEKE
-418 FYSQLANSYEKTGD
+418 FYTQLAISYEKLGD
-432 IKKKEMYLSK
+432 LKKKEMYLSK
-442 IKNVK
+442 IENVK

>member
-1 MNKLITFLILFIT
+1 MNRFITFLMLFIT
-14 FGYNPVSFAQ
+14 FGYNQVSYAQ
-24 EIQNPE
+24 ETPNPE
-30 EIAAVDDAFENNF
+30 EIAAVDDAFEDNF
-43 YEALTQKAIENY
+43 YDALTQKAIENY

-68 EPNNPVIYNELGK
+68 EANNPVIYHELGK
-81 NYFSLKNYAEAQNAF
+81 NYFALKNYAEAQNSF
-96 QKAVDLNP
+96 QKAIDLNP

-128 IVSKLIEFN
+128 IVAKLIEFN
-137 RDFQD
+137 KDFQD

-157 LALLKDM
+157 LALLSDM

-179 QLERTS
+179 QLERTP
-185 EVNKPQKDDLE
+185 EVDKPQKDDLE
-196 EAIKRN
+196 KEIQKN

-229 KKLAEN
+229 KQLAEN

-241 AHVSLVKFYLNNNDG
+241 AHVSLTKFYLNNNDG
-256 KNASNSMF
+256 QNASNSMF
-264 KVLESSKIDAKIK
+264 KVLESTKIDNRIK
-277 HRVFNEFLIFASNNS
+277 HRVFNEFLIFASNNP
-292 EFSTD
+292 EYLNN
-297 LERAIS
+297 LEKAITL
-303 VLDEDRTIN
+303 LDEDRTVN

-329 AILYFEISIENQP
+329 AVLYFEKSIENQP

-357 KKQYEKVDK
+357 KKQYDKLDK

-379 SLYYY
+379 SLYFY
-384 SGVALLNLNK
+384 SGIALLNLNK
-394 TKEAIA
+394 TKEAIS
-400 KLEEGVEYVVENP
+400 KFEEGVDYVVENLN
-413 TLEKG
+413 LEKE
-418 FYSQLANSYEKTGD
+418 FYTQLAISYEKLGD
-432 IKKKEMYLSK
+432 LKKKEMYLSK
-442 IKNVK
+442 IENVK